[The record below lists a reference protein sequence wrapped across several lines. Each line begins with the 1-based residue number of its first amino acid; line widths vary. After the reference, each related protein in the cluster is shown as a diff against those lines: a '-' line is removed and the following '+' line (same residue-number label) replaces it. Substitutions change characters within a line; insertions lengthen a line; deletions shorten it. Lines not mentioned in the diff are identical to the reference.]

1 MEKVLEILKSWWINS
16 AATGLLGVLLLSYGY
31 KLYAGLALGWA
42 ACATIDKLK
51 SMATPRK

>member
-51 SMATPRK
+51 SMATPKK